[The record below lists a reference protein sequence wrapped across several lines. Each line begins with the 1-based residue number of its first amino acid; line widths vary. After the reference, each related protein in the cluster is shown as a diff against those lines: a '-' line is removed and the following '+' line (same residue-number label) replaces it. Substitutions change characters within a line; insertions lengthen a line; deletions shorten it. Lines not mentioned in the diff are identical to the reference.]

1 MIDFAVIYA
10 DYETIIESSELI
22 DIKLILYV
30 FDIANE
36 YIIFNIQSVV
46 SDVHVEVLG
55 GIDELQFLVGLRGV
69 FEL

>member
-1 MIDFAVIYA
+1 MIDLAVIYA

-22 DIKLILYV
+22 DVKLILYV

-36 YIIFNIQSVV
+36 YIIFNIQFVV

-55 GIDELQFLVGLRGV
+55 CIDELQFLVGLRGV